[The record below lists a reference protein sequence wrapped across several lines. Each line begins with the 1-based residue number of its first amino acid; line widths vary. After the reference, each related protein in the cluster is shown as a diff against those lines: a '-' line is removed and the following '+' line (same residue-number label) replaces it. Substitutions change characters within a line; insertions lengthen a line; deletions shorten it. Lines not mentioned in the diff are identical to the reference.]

1 MIGLDQRYREGT
13 CEWKVMATR
22 YVLRTGEVI
31 LSNRN
36 PEELDVYCYRTGA
49 NDHTCLLLSDQSVR
63 FGLIGKQQTCL
74 LYTSPSPRD
83 TALSRMPSSA

>member
-1 MIGLDQRYREGT
+1 
-13 CEWKVMATR
+13 MAMR

-31 LSNRN
+31 HSNRN

-49 NDHTCLLLSDQSVR
+49 NDHTCLLLSDQS
-63 FGLIGKQQTCL
+63 CL

-83 TALSRMPSSA
+83 RG

>member
-13 CEWKVMATR
+13 RVWKVMATR

-31 LSNRN
+31 HSNRN

-49 NDHTCLLLSDQSVR
+49 NDHICLLLSDQSEAD
-63 FGLIGKQQTCL
+63 FL
-74 LYTSPSPRD
+74 LRYGSD
-83 TALSRMPSSA
+83 ELNVAY